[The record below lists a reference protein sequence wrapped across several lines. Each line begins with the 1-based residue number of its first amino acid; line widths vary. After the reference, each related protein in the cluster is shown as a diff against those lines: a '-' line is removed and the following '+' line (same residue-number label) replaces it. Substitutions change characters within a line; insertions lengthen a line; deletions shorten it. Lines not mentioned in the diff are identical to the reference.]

1 MYGAERVMKLPMED
15 GACQWSFFHAKQNN
29 RGRESGERV
38 IERCRRG
45 ETFIVIEEREEG
57 GEDNKKRVRE

>member
-1 MYGAERVMKLPMED
+1 MLKLPVED
-15 GACQWSFFHAKQNN
+15 GLRWSMPVEFLFFHAKQNE
-29 RGRESGERV
+29 GRRKSGERV